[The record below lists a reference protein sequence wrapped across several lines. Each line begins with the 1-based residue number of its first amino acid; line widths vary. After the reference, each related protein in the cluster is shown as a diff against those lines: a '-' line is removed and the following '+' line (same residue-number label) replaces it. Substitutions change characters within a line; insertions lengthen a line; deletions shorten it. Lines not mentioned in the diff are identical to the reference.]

1 MQCGISPKYVLDEMQ
16 MYEINALMDNK
27 HLSVKDSW
35 EQARMIAYMI
45 AQVNSKKKLNP
56 DDVIKFS
63 WDENTASGDTSIS
76 DEDIERL
83 RQKADNYLKMINNG

>member
-27 HLSVKDSW
+27 HLAVKDSW
-35 EQARMIAYMI
+35 EQSRMIAYII

-56 DDVIKFS
+56 DDIIKFS
-63 WDENTASGDTSIS
+63 WDENTASVDTSIS
-76 DEDIERL
+76 DKDIERL
-83 RQKADNYLKMINNG
+83 RQKADNFLKMTNNG

>member
-27 HLSVKDSW
+27 YLAVKDNW
-35 EQARMIAYMI
+35 EQARMITYII

-56 DDVIKFS
+56 EDIIKFS
-63 WDENTASGDTSIS
+63 WDDDTPSGNTSIS